1 MIRRYTLAIM
11 LLISTVMITQVYAVV
26 YPTLTPTG
34 EITGG
39 AFQTYFNN
47 MFAS

>member
-1 MIRRYTLAIM
+1 MIRRYTLAI
-11 LLISTVMITQVYAVV
+11 ICIIFTTMIPETHAVV
-26 YPTLTPTG
+26 YPTLTPAG

>member
-1 MIRRYTLAIM
+1 MIRRYTLAIIF
-11 LLISTVMITQVYAVV
+11 LIFTAMITQTHAVV

-34 EITGG
+34 EIVGG
-39 AFQTYFNN
+39 AFQAYFNN